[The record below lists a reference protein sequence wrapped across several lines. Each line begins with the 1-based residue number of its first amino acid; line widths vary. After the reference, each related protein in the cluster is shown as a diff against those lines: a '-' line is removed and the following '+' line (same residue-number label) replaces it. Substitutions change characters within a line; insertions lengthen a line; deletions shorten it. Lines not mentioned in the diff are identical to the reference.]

1 MTRLSSLVILG
12 VAAMAVAG
20 AARADDATVGT
31 GSPDTYVILQ
41 PLAMNGASLDGAG
54 ALTPSEPL
62 VEVELGLGIGGEA
75 SPVTTSDVA
84 APLSVSNTFGRDL
97 LIGLGETNDAFNGG
111 PFVGTLLEL
120 ADTFSLAALFR
131 AGNEGLVSRNQTT
144 GLSSI
149 DETPEAAWYLGLQA
163 SYRPSDQ
170 LTIGLN
176 YGLVREVERILG
188 TPNSDHLAD
197 ADQALTQSLGL
208 GVSYVFNDRLSA
220 TVFYDHVRVEAE
232 GTGLTH
238 GGATWVGQKLGASV
252 AYDRI
257 FTETDRLSFAAL
269 QPFNVFSAESR
280 ADAGSGDGA
289 SFGPSDPISQFL
301 DPEAIPLALSF
312 SYLDEGAAIPR
323 GLTFSFEDDD
333 VRDRDGLNVSAMATV
348 KVPF

>member
-1 MTRLSSLVILG
+1 MTRLSSLAMLG
-12 VAAMAVAG
+12 VAALAVTG
-20 AARADDATVGT
+20 AARADDSTAGPAA
-31 GSPDTYVILQ
+31 SDTYVTLQ
-41 PLAMNGASLDGAG
+41 PLAIDGAG
-54 ALTPSEPL
+54 ALAPNEPL
-62 VEVELGLGIGGEA
+62 VDVELGLSLGGEA

-84 APLSVSNTFGRDL
+84 APLSASSTFGRDL
-97 LIGLGETNDAFNGG
+97 LVGLGETDDAFSGG

-120 ADTFSLAALFR
+120 ADTFSLATAFRTNSGGLIAGDRVTGVSAL
-131 AGNEGLVSRNQTT
+131 
-144 GLSSI
+144 
-149 DETPEAAWYLGLQA
+149 DEMPDDSWYLGLQA
-163 SYRPSDQ
+163 SYRPSDH

-176 YGLVREVERILG
+176 YGLVREVDRVLG
-188 TPNSDHLAD
+188 TPGSGHLAE

-232 GTGLTH
+232 GSGLTH
-238 GGATWVGQKLGASV
+238 PGGETWVGQKLGASV
-252 AYDRI
+252 AYNRI
-257 FTETDRLSFAAL
+257 STETDRLSVAAL

-280 ADAGSGDGA
+280 GSAGSGEGA

-301 DPEAIPLALSF
+301 DPEAIPLTLSF